1 MKKILLLILSAVL
14 ILTGCIQSEQ
24 DIFINPD
31 GSGKIV
37 MKNSMPLNVM
47 GSLEGKELIKEARK
61 ETADLL
67 IKAKGIDAWKDVRY
81 EISSDSSRLTI
92 FATGYFKDINMLN
105 SDALVFPISI
115 SKEKGGMKMRI
126 QEDDD
131 DASGAKDPEAVKDSL
146 LNILSEEEIKERMA
160 EYRRSTKQFM
170 GLMMMMFSD
179 MKVSVNFHVPGK
191 LESIKTFKKVNDNTF
206 SLSIEGDRI
215 IQTARNEIENDSL
228 VREAVLRGRNEF
240 DFNQSAGPE
249 EKAEMINKIF
259 GGTEIPNAFVKS
271 PLKALFDFDKE
282 FAEAKQ
288 EWQKIQAEYELN
300 NIDDGSLQE
309 KIK

>member
-1 MKKILLLILSAVL
+1 MKHLLFLFFAAVL

-47 GSLEGKELIKEARK
+47 GSLEGKEVIKEARK

-67 IKAKGIDAWKDVRY
+67 KKAEGIDAWKDVRY
-81 EISSDSSRLTI
+81 EISSDSTRLTI
-92 FATGYFKDINMLN
+92 FATGYFKDVNILN

-115 SKEKGGMKMRI
+115 SKEKGGMKIRI
-126 QEDDD
+126 QEDIDD
-131 DASGAKDPEAVKDSL
+131 NSNTKDPEAVKDSL
-146 LNILSEEEIKERMA
+146 LKTLSEEEIQNRMA

-179 MKVSVNFHVPGK
+179 MKVSVNFHVPGRI
-191 LESIKTFKKVNDNTF
+191 ENIETFSKENDNTF
-206 SLSIEGDRI
+206 SLSLEGERI
-215 IQTARNEIENDSL
+215 IQTAQKEIKNDSL
-228 VREAVLRGRNEF
+228 VREAVLKGRTEY

-259 GGTEIPNAFVKS
+259 GGTEVPNAFVRS
-271 PLKALFDFDKE
+271 PLNNLFDFDRE
-282 FAEAKQ
+282 FAEAKK
-288 EWQKIQAEYELN
+288 EWQEIQAEYNLD
-300 NIDDGSLQE
+300 NIDNGSLQE
-309 KIK
+309 K